1 MLNLPIACKHA
12 GCRIEAWSILD
23 LDPGWLRVAAA
34 FSPESLLVEEEV

>member
-1 MLNLPIACKHA
+1 MPNLPIACKYA
-12 GCRIEAWSILD
+12 DYRIEAWSILD